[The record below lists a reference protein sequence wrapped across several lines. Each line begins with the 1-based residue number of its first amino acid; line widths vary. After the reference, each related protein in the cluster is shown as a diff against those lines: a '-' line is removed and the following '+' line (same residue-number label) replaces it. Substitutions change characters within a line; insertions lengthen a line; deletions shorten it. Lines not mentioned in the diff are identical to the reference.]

1 MSEEKIEMLSKKLN
15 YDKIKQHYEKK
26 LKQKEDKLKDVKD
39 GIPFK
44 KLKIYVEHD
53 VKINKDH
60 KIFYDIIKYFNKNTF
75 YQKQIK
81 TKFDVNIKD
90 FNIFVSLEK
99 MGDDKLYFKRMVL
112 ELGDIELDRK
122 QFRINIYGN
131 KYYYTFYKSHE
142 YKEGNKIDLEP
153 SDKNDNDKK
162 YYKKLISK
170 LEKLYNYI
178 EIKLKEIDIVNSSV
192 FYEKTEDNNIDYEE
206 KSYKKKSEF
215 VPYKKPDYRK
225 RMI

>member
-1 MSEEKIEMLSKKLN
+1 MSEEKIEMLSKKMN
-15 YDKIKQHYEKK
+15 YEKIKEYYEKR

-39 GIPFK
+39 CIPYK
-44 KLKIYVEHD
+44 KLKIYIEHD
-53 VKINKDH
+53 VKLNKEH
-60 KIFYDIIKYFNKNTF
+60 KIYDKIIKYFNKQTF
-75 YQKQIK
+75 YQKTIK

-90 FNIFVSLEK
+90 FNVFVSLEK
-99 MGDDKLYFKRMVL
+99 LGDKLYFKRVVL

-131 KYYYTFYKSHE
+131 KYYYTYYKSHE

-153 SDKNDNDKK
+153 SDKEDNDKK
-162 YYKKLISK
+162 NYKKLVSS
-170 LEKLYNYI
+170 LVKLYNYI

-192 FYEKTEDNNIDYEE
+192 FYEKTEDINIDYEE
-206 KSYKKKSEF
+206 KSYKNKSEF

>member
-1 MSEEKIEMLSKKLN
+1 MSEEKTIQMLSKKMN
-15 YDKIKQHYEKK
+15 YEKIKEYYEKR

-39 GIPFK
+39 DIKYK

-53 VKINKDH
+53 VKLNKEH
-60 KIFYDIIKYFNKNTF
+60 KIYDKIIKYFNKQTF
-75 YQKQIK
+75 YQKTIK

-90 FNIFVSLEK
+90 FNVFVSLEK
-99 MGDDKLYFKRMVL
+99 LGDKLYFKRIVL

-131 KYYYTFYKSHE
+131 KYYYTYYKSHE
-142 YKEGNKIDLEP
+142 YKEGNKIDLYP
-153 SDKNDNDKK
+153 SEDDNDKK
-162 YYKKLISK
+162 NNKKLISN

-178 EIKLKEIDIVNSSV
+178 EIKLKEIDINNSSE
-192 FYEKTEDNNIDYEE
+192 FYEKTQGDNIDYE
-206 KSYKKKSEF
+206 KQSYKNKSEF